1 MNRLPIVNLEEL
13 QDHFQLTDTD
23 AGVVYQALENT
34 DLYELLSS
42 YIETVD
48 YRLYLDYANRIVIG
62 KYYKYDKE
70 QQTIQYKD
78 SLIKKAVYYAL
89 KGEEYNLRTLI
100 NSTNFEYDPLNNYM
114 MEEEVKGTTS
124 IGAYT
129 MYGEHVTNGTTSYG
143 SFVDETVENIGEAVV
158 NKEISKPE
166 YTTMKTIN
174 HGTIDKEFTRD
185 ETLTTGDHTDT
196 LNHIKGSESDIHN
209 TVSDIGTIVTD
220 TSNTS
225 NIGERNNSTS
235 NENKVSA
242 YNTTTYQPKDSS
254 TGTNI
259 TQSTTDSDNGKTTV
273 NGHTDTVDLT
283 DTFGERQ
290 DKDTNVYG
298 ERIDKVSANNT
309 EKTVGYVDSETFH
322 QGEMT
327 DIDKTTE
334 NAKVNTTTTTHN
346 PRSVDN
352 INTSQ
357 AHRDDSG
364 SNENESR
371 TRNVKGNTGIYTLQ
385 SMIQE
390 ERALADL
397 NISEKII
404 DIIIHA
410 LCEGVLYVC

>member
-196 LNHIKGSESDIHN
+196 LNHIKGSESDSHN

-235 NENKVSA
+235 NESKVSA
-242 YNTTTYQPKDSS
+242 YNTTTYQPKDSN
-254 TGTNI
+254 TGSSI

-334 NAKVNTTTTTHN
+334 NAKVNSITNTQN
-346 PRSVDN
+346 PHSVDSV
-352 INTSQ
+352 NTSQ
-357 AHRDDSG
+357 SHRDDNV
-364 SNENESR
+364 SNENETR